1 MLPGKTYTP
10 EMLLGI
16 VRRRFWLVVMPVAV
30 MAALTATI
38 VKRLPDMYWAET
50 VILVV
55 PQKVPESYVRST
67 VTETL
72 ESRLQSLKPTIL
84 SRTRLEQI
92 ITEFDLYP
100 ADRQR
105 QPMEDIVER
114 MRNDV
119 AIGTRGG
126 DSFSIGYV
134 GPQPVQVMEVTN
146 RLASLFIDESLRD
159 RLSQA
164 EGTDKFL
171 ESQLQDA
178 KAKLIEKE
186 KRLAEY
192 QRVHA
197 GELPS
202 QISSNL
208 QQAASAQQSLSDT
221 RESINRDRDR
231 RLVLEQQLDDL
242 QKTRI
247 VDAALPSANPAE
259 ISGSPQQQLA
269 QAEAQVAAMEAAGF
283 KAGHPDL
290 DQAQRRVRDL
300 RARIAA
306 EASASP
312 SGGSRIISPAEAD
325 RQRRISDMQAQ
336 IAELDRQM
344 KYKQDDEKRLQA
356 AAEDA
361 QRRADALPTRESE
374 LTELMRDY
382 SIIESS
388 YNSLLAK
395 KQESQIAANLEQ
407 RQIGEQFRMLDQA
420 RLPERPFSPNRAK
433 YNMTGA
439 GVGLAIGLA
448 LLALLEYRDRSFRTD
463 EDLRGA
469 VGLPVL
475 AVIPVMQSDAD
486 RRRAMWRALLT
497 HGALASVV
505 VMCLMVF
512 IRAVR

>member
-16 VRRRFWLVVMPVAV
+16 VRRRFWLVVVPVAI
-30 MAALTATI
+30 AAAVTATI
-38 VKRLPDMYWAET
+38 VRRLPDIYWAET

-55 PQKVPESYVRST
+55 PQKVPESYVKPT

-72 ESRLQSLKPTIL
+72 ESRLQSIRPTIL

-92 ITEFDLYP
+92 ITEFNLYP
-100 ADRQR
+100 EERQR
-105 QPMEDIVER
+105 QPMEDVVSH
-114 MRNDV
+114 MRDDV
-119 AIGTRGG
+119 SIGTRGG
-126 DSFSIGYV
+126 DSFSIGYS

-146 RLASLFIDESLRD
+146 RLASLFINESLRD

-164 EGTDKFL
+164 QGTDSFL
-171 ESQLQDA
+171 ESQLLDA
-178 KAKLIEKE
+178 KAKLVEKE
-186 KRLAEY
+186 KRLEEY
-192 QRVHA
+192 RRAHA

-231 RLVLEQQLDDL
+231 RLVLEQQLADL
-242 QKTRI
+242 QKTRT
-247 VDAALPSANPAE
+247 VDAAPSSGNPVDV
-259 ISGSPQQQLA
+259 SGSTQQQLA
-269 QAEAQVAAMEAAGF
+269 QAEAQVAALEAAGF
-283 KAGHPDL
+283 KPGHPDL

-300 RARIAA
+300 RARAAA
-306 EASASP
+306 EASAPTASSP
-312 SGGSRIISPAEAD
+312 RLMSPAEAD
-325 RQRRISDMQAQ
+325 RQRRIADLQAQ
-336 IAELDRQM
+336 IAELDRQI

-382 SIIESS
+382 STLESS

-420 RLPERPFSPNRAK
+420 RLPERPFSPNRAR
-433 YNMTGA
+433 YNATGA

-448 LLALLEYRDRSFRTD
+448 LVVLLEYRDRSFRTD

-469 VGLPVL
+469 IGLPVL

-486 RRRAMWRALLT
+486 RRRARWRALLT

-505 VMCLMVF
+505 AVCLVVF
-512 IRAVR
+512 IKAAR

>member
-10 EMLLGI
+10 EMVLGI
-16 VRRRFWLVVMPVAV
+16 VRRRFWVVVVPVAV

-55 PQKVPESYVRST
+55 PQKVPESYVKST

-72 ESRLQSLKPTIL
+72 ESRVQSIKPTIL

-92 ITEFDLYP
+92 ITEFNLYP
-100 ADRQR
+100 EERQR
-105 QPMEDIVER
+105 RPMEDVVAH
-114 MRNDV
+114 MRNDDV

-126 DSFSIGYV
+126 DSVSFSYV

-164 EGTDKFL
+164 QGTDKFL

-178 KAKLIEKE
+178 KAKLVEKE
-186 KRLAEY
+186 KRLEEY
-192 QRVHA
+192 RRVHA

-208 QQAASAQQSLSDT
+208 QQVETAQKGLSDT

-231 RLVLEQQLDDL
+231 RLMLEQQLADL
-242 QKTRI
+242 QKPR
-247 VDAALPSANPAE
+247 VADALAPATPNDVPT
-259 ISGSPQQQLA
+259 STQQQLA
-269 QAEAQVAAMEAAGF
+269 LAEAQVASLEAAGF
-283 KAGHPDL
+283 KSGHPDL
-290 DQAQRRVRDL
+290 DQARRRVRDL
-300 RARIAA
+300 RAKVTA
-306 EASASP
+306 EANALP
-312 SGGSRIISPAEAD
+312 TDTPGLVSPAEAD
-325 RQRRISDMQAQ
+325 RQRRITDLQGQ
-336 IAELDRQM
+336 IAELDRQIR
-344 KYKQDDEKRLQA
+344 YKQDDEKRLQA

-382 SIIESS
+382 STIEGS

-433 YNMTGA
+433 YNMMGA
-439 GVGLAIGLA
+439 GIGLAIGLA
-448 LLALLEYRDRSFRTD
+448 LLGLLEYRDRTFRTD

-486 RRRAMWRALLT
+486 RRRATWRALLT

-505 VMCLMVF
+505 VMCLVVF

>member
-16 VRRRFWLVVMPVAV
+16 VRRRFWVVVVPVAV

-55 PQKVPESYVRST
+55 PQKVPESYVKST

-72 ESRLQSLKPTIL
+72 ESRVQSIKPTIL

-92 ITEFDLYP
+92 ITEFNLYP
-100 ADRQR
+100 EERQR
-105 QPMEDIVER
+105 RPMEDVVAH
-114 MRNDV
+114 MRNDDV

-126 DSFSIGYV
+126 DSFSISYI

-164 EGTDKFL
+164 QGTDKFL

-178 KAKLIEKE
+178 KAKLVEKE
-186 KRLAEY
+186 RRLAEY
-192 QRVHA
+192 QRAHA

-208 QQAASAQQSLSDT
+208 QQAASAQQSLRDT

-242 QKTRI
+242 QKPR
-247 VDAALPSANPAE
+247 VVALAPATPTDVPT
-259 ISGSPQQQLA
+259 STQQQLA
-269 QAEAQVAAMEAAGF
+269 QAEAQVASLEAAGF
-283 KAGHPDL
+283 KSGHPDL
-290 DQAQRRVRDL
+290 DQARRRVRDL
-300 RARIAA
+300 RAKVTA
-306 EASASP
+306 EANALP
-312 SGGSRIISPAEAD
+312 TDTPGLVSPAEAD
-325 RQRRISDMQAQ
+325 RQRRITDLQGQ
-336 IAELDRQM
+336 IAELDRQI

-382 SIIESS
+382 STIEGS

-433 YNMTGA
+433 YNMMGA
-439 GVGLAIGLA
+439 GIGLAIGLA
-448 LLALLEYRDRSFRTD
+448 LLGLLEYRDRTFRTD

-486 RRRAMWRALLT
+486 RRRATWRALLT

-505 VMCLMVF
+505 VMCLVVF